1 MNPTSEPA
9 FVPSE
14 QARHTDSVDAPTD
27 DDNAYL
33 PFAQFVQTEAPVA
46 FAYLPATQSMH
57 VAMEVAPKVA
67 EALPVPQSV
76 QAEAPVA
83 FAYLPATQSMQVA
96 IEVAP
101 EVAEALPIPHKL
113 HELMPIVS

>member
-1 MNPTSEPA
+1 MLLAALVVNPTSEPPC
-9 FVPSE
+9 VPSE

-33 PFAQFVQTEAPVA
+33 PFAQFVHAEAPAAV
-46 FAYLPATQSMH
+46 AYLPAKQLMH
-57 VAMEVAPKVA
+57 VAM
-67 EALPVPQSV
+67 
-76 QAEAPVA
+76 
-83 FAYLPATQSMQVA
+83 
-96 IEVAP
+96 EVAP

>member
-1 MNPTSEPA
+1 MRLYGCVVKPTSEPP

-46 FAYLPATQSMH
+46 FAYLPATQSM
-57 VAMEVAPKVA
+57 
-67 EALPVPQSV
+67 
-76 QAEAPVA
+76 
-83 FAYLPATQSMQVA
+83 QVA